1 MSSDEQKYDDIPKDV
16 INKRIQSEDQLA
28 TVRYVGP
35 VPPTKGIWYGVEW
48 DNISRG
54 KHDGLHDGVRYF
66 TCSVPNS
73 GSFIR
78 PSPKIHF
85 GRNLDTIY
93 WAGNTKIEVEAIGWE
108 KIRRKQRQLDRLTE
122 VGLSFERISNAG
134 KPGEIETTCP
144 NIIDLNLSKN
154 LISDWET
161 VARICEQLK
170 KLQVLRLN
178 YNRFQ
183 GLTRVPDFKISFT
196 NLKNLSLNYTRIEW
210 KQIELLEPCL
220 LNLENLQLGFNN
232 IKNFGDIDG
241 EKENQIKKSKIKGF
255 SKLKTL
261 NLESNIIDS
270 WDEIARFSGLPQ
282 LETLFISNNLINNIY
297 YPKGV
302 DNQEFPKLKYL
313 NVSEN
318 KINDWQNVNELNRF
332 PSLEELRIK
341 KNPLF
346 DSIKAD
352 EAYILIVGRI
362 KGLKMMNGSMISS
375 NDRIDTERYYLRL
388 CIKDLKSPD
397 EIEKHHPRFKE
408 LCEIHGEPTFD
419 DRSSKA
425 TSSMLKDR
433 LITLT
438 ITHRKSLDEE
448 PIKIISK
455 KLLGTL
461 TLRNLKNIFQKSFG
475 IPASQQR
482 LYAIIKDETVKGT
495 SISKF
500 EMNDDLRQ
508 LSYYD
513 FISGDEIIILSK

>member
-1 MSSDEQKYDDIPKDV
+1 MSSDEQKYDDIPRDV
-16 INKRIQSEDQLA
+16 INKRIQFEDQLA
-28 TVRYVGP
+28 TIHYVCP

-85 GRNLDTIY
+85 GCNLDTIY

-108 KIRRKQRQLDRLTE
+108 KICRKQRQLDRLTE

-144 NIIDLNLSKN
+144 
-154 LISDWET
+154 
-161 VARICEQLK
+161 R
-170 KLQVLRLN
+170 
-178 YNRFQ
+178 
-183 GLTRVPDFKISFT
+183 
-196 NLKNLSLNYTRIEW
+196 
-210 KQIELLEPCL
+210 
-220 LNLENLQLGFNN
+220 
-232 IKNFGDIDG
+232 
-241 EKENQIKKSKIKGF
+241 
-255 SKLKTL
+255 
-261 NLESNIIDS
+261 
-270 WDEIARFSGLPQ
+270 
-282 LETLFISNNLINNIY
+282 
-297 YPKGV
+297 V

-318 KINDWQNVNELNRF
+318 KINDWQNVNELNSTYF
-332 PSLEELRIK
+332 CIY
-341 KNPLF
+341 NI
-346 DSIKAD
+346 DIKAD

-362 KGLKMMNGSMISS
+362 KELKMMDGSLISS

-419 DRSSKA
+419 DRSLKA
-425 TSSMLKDR
+425 T
-433 LITLT
+433 TLT

-482 LYAIIKDETVKGT
+482 LYGTVKGT
-495 SISKF
+495 SISKKF
-500 EMNDDLRQ
+500 EN
-508 LSYYD
+508 
-513 FISGDEIIILSK
+513 

>member
-1 MSSDEQKYDDIPKDV
+1 MSSDEQKYDDIPRDV
-16 INKRIQSEDQLA
+16 INKRIQFEDQLA
-28 TVRYVGP
+28 TIHYVCP

-54 KHDGLHDGVRYF
+54 KHDGLQKD
-66 TCSVPNS
+66 
-73 GSFIR
+73 
-78 PSPKIHF
+78 
-85 GRNLDTIY
+85 LDTIY

-108 KIRRKQRQLDRLTE
+108 KICRKQRQLDRLTE

-144 NIIDLNLSKN
+144 SF
-154 LISDWET
+154 
-161 VARICEQLK
+161 
-170 KLQVLRLN
+170 N
-178 YNRFQ
+178 Y
-183 GLTRVPDFKISFT
+183 
-196 NLKNLSLNYTRIEW
+196 
-210 KQIELLEPCL
+210 
-220 LNLENLQLGFNN
+220 

-270 WDEIARFSGLPQ
+270 WDEIARFSGLPH
-282 LETLFISNNLINNIY
+282 NNLINNIY

-318 KINDWQNVNELNRF
+318 KINDWQNVNELNSTYF
-332 PSLEELRIK
+332 CIY
-341 KNPLF
+341 NI
-346 DSIKAD
+346 DIKAD

-362 KGLKMMNGSMISS
+362 KELKMMDGSLISS

-419 DRSSKA
+419 DRSLKA
-425 TSSMLKDR
+425 T
-433 LITLT
+433 TLT

-482 LYAIIKDETVKGT
+482 LYGVIKDETVKGT
-495 SISKF
+495 SISKKF
-500 EMNDDLRQ
+500 EN
-508 LSYYD
+508 
-513 FISGDEIIILSK
+513 